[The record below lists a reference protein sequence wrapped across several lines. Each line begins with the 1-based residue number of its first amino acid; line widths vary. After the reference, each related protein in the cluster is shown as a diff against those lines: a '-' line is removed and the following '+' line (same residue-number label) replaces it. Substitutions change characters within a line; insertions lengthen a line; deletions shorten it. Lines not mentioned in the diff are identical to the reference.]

1 MALAYVKPSAPL
13 PPPLLVTTIG
23 CSTSL
28 CLVMMLWTARAKL
41 SVPPPGPAVATNS
54 IGLTG
59 CQAASA
65 APDTQIARPQ
75 AIAANFGF
83 KDIGSSLDRFLRLFA
98 LLSGLAGLV
107 LDKVCRGDGAVGLK
121 GGNFIGV
128 ESVRAQNGSRMLA
141 VARRAGPDLA

>member
-13 PPPLLVTTIG
+13 PPPLLVTTVG

-75 AIAANFGF
+75 AMAANFGF
-83 KDIGSSLDRFLRLFA
+83 RDIGSSLGSFLAIVRIVVWVSRPRA
-98 LLSGLAGLV
+98 RQGLP
-107 LDKVCRGDGAVGLK
+107 
-121 GGNFIGV
+121 
-128 ESVRAQNGSRMLA
+128 
-141 VARRAGPDLA
+141 RRWHPRPEGRQ